1 MSDTD
6 VNQALVSLFKNES
19 FTKMLKVNEIFW
31 PPLFVRVIKNLGYD
45 PILFCM
51 YDNFIRNRLII
62 SETKIL
68 QEEYNTVKL

>member
-6 VNQALVSLFKNES
+6 VNQALVSLFKNGS

-31 PPLFVRVIKNLGYD
+31 PPLFVRVIKNLVYY